1 MILNRKS
8 LTITDSS
15 NRKGNRMKK
24 FMLIAM
30 LTAIFVPANSFGEE
44 HEKRPVRPAAN
55 REQQMRVQ
63 HMELELEE
71 REIELNFH
79 REMKE
84 LELQQR
90 RNELQGRKHHNL
102 KRGKCPGLLLVCLI
116 VHILT
121 AVWVYKD
128 IQQRK
133 TGSGVWIVIALI
145 TGLLGTLVYAVVRI
159 GDIRQANSG

>member
-1 MILNRKS
+1 
-8 LTITDSS
+8 
-15 NRKGNRMKK
+15 MKQCI
-24 FMLIAM
+24 LIAM
-30 LTAIFVPANSFGEE
+30 LMVIFVPANSLGQEQK
-44 HEKRPVRPAAN
+44 KRPPKPAVN
-55 REQQMRVQ
+55 RKQQMQQRN
-63 HMELELEE
+63 MELGIEE
-71 REIELNFH
+71 REIELNFL

-90 RNELQGRKHHNL
+90 RNELKGRKHHNW
-102 KRGKCPGLLLVCLI
+102 KHGKCRGLLLLCLI

-133 TGSGVWIVIALI
+133 TGSGIWIVIALL

-159 GDIRQANSG
+159 GDIRQGHSG

>member
-1 MILNRKS
+1 
-8 LTITDSS
+8 
-15 NRKGNRMKK
+15 MKQCI
-24 FMLIAM
+24 LIAM
-30 LTAIFVPANSFGEE
+30 VMAVFVPAGAIAQE
-44 HEKRPVRPAAN
+44 HEEGAN
-55 REQQMRVQ
+55 SSERQMHQRN
-63 HMELELEE
+63 MELELEG

-90 RNELQGRKHHNL
+90 RNDVHVRGHHSW
-102 KRGKCPGLLLVCLI
+102 KRGKCKVLLLLCLL

-159 GDIRQANSG
+159 GDVREGAS

>member
-1 MILNRKS
+1 
-8 LTITDSS
+8 
-15 NRKGNRMKK
+15 
-24 FMLIAM
+24 MLIAM

-44 HEKRPVRPAAN
+44 HEKGPARSAAN
-55 REQQMRVQ
+55 REQQMRMQ
-63 HMELELEE
+63 HMELELEK
-71 REIELNFH
+71 REIELGFQ
-79 REMKE
+79 RQMKE

-90 RNELQGRKHHNL
+90 RNEIKGCKHHNW
-102 KRGKCPGLLLVCLI
+102 KHGKCRGLLLLFLI

-133 TGSGVWIVIALI
+133 AGSGVWIVIALI

-159 GDIRQANSG
+159 GDIRHGHSE

>member
-1 MILNRKS
+1 
-8 LTITDSS
+8 
-15 NRKGNRMKK
+15 MKK

-44 HEKRPVRPAAN
+44 HEKRPARPAAS
-55 REQQMRVQ
+55 REQQMRMQ
-63 HMELELEE
+63 HMELELEK
-71 REIELNFH
+71 REIELDFQ
-79 REMKE
+79 RQMKE
-84 LELQQR
+84 LELQQH
-90 RNELQGRKHHNL
+90 RNEIKGCKHHNWQH
-102 KRGKCPGLLLVCLI
+102 GKCRGLLLLFLI

-159 GDIRQANSG
+159 GDTRHGHSE

>member
-1 MILNRKS
+1 
-8 LTITDSS
+8 
-15 NRKGNRMKK
+15 MKK

-44 HEKRPVRPAAN
+44 QEKRPVRPAAN
-55 REQQMRVQ
+55 REQQMRMQ

-90 RNELQGRKHHNL
+90 RNEIQSRKHHNW
-102 KRGKCPGLLLVCLI
+102 KRGKCRGLLLLCLI

-133 TGSGVWIVIALI
+133 AGSGVWIVIALI

-159 GDIRQANSG
+159 GDIRHGHSE

>member
-1 MILNRKS
+1 
-8 LTITDSS
+8 
-15 NRKGNRMKK
+15 
-24 FMLIAM
+24 
-30 LTAIFVPANSFGEE
+30 
-44 HEKRPVRPAAN
+44 
-55 REQQMRVQ
+55 
-63 HMELELEE
+63 MELELEG
-71 REIELNFH
+71 REIELNFQ

-90 RNELQGRKHHNL
+90 KSEIQGRKYHNW
-102 KRGKCPGLLLVCLI
+102 KRGKCPGLLLLCLI

-133 TGSGVWIVIALI
+133 TGSGIWIVIALI

-159 GDIRQANSG
+159 GDIRQTN